1 MTYQSPGAMRICSR
15 KAATGSSSSASS
27 ASTMASASDD
37 SLLGSR
43 LLEGVRLRDDLGL
56 GLGLD
61 DLLGVLDRLLGL
73 DDRLGD
79 LVGGQLVEHSVHDH
93 LLRGR
98 CGRERVGRGGREV
111 LVGHGGHS
119 PRVVSGEVGDG
130 SGHPKM
136 NSTPLVKT

>member
-15 KAATGSSSSASS
+15 NAATGSSLLE
-27 ASTMASASDD
+27 
-37 SLLGSR
+37 LLGLDDLGR
-43 LLEGVRLRDDLGL
+43 LLEGLRLGDDLGL

-73 DDRLGD
+73 DDRLRD
-79 LVGGQLVEHSVHDH
+79 LLGGQLVDGSVRDH

-111 LVGHGGHS
+111 LIGHGGHS
-119 PRVVSGEVGDG
+119 PRVESGEVSDG
-130 SGHPKM
+130 PGHPKM
-136 NSTPLVKT
+136 TSTPLVKT